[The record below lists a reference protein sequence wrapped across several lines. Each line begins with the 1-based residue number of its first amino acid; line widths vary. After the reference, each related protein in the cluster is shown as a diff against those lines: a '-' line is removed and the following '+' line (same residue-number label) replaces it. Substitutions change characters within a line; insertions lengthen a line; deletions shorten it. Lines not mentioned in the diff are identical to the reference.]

1 MISDINIRVDRD
13 KCFACGLCVE
23 RCIMDN
29 LRLSVAPCRQA
40 CPVHMNCQGYV
51 RLIAQGKEQEAV
63 AEMRPFY
70 PFVNILARVC
80 HHPCEAACE
89 RGKIDGP
96 VHIRALKRYLADGFS
111 HSLEEPPVI
120 AKNTARCV
128 AVIGSGPA
136 GLMAAFELRKQG
148 HSVTVFEAD
157 SDPGGF
163 LRYAIP
169 SFRLP
174 LSQVEKTVAF
184 LTRIEIQFKT
194 STRIDLRDDLRKLE
208 SEFDAVVVAIGAG
221 SAFKPETPGI
231 DLPVV
236 VQALDIMRQVKEGR
250 TPETGQSVIVLGG
263 GNTAVDTALTCRRLG
278 AQEVRVIS
286 LERRDEMPASSIA
299 IQEACE
305 EGIIFEP
312 GWGAAEF
319 QADECSCMEVR
330 MSRCLSLYDNKG
342 RFSPELESV
351 CGKKLKAD
359 LVLLAMGQ
367 NKMPDNLPSDLVDT
381 KEGRPEADP
390 LTLQS
395 TSRPSVFFCG
405 DVWNGPASVAHG
417 LASGKEAAVSVDRF
431 LSGEGLHWGRNPWNE
446 SWVKE
451 YESMPDRAMGGPRG
465 KLVRIAAGERKLAS
479 ETEISFSPQAAKM
492 EAERCLSCGRSFE
505 MNKTCW
511 YCLPC
516 EIECPAQALQV
527 QMPYLVR

>member
-40 CPVHMNCQGYV
+40 CPLHMNCQGYI
-51 RLIAQGKEQEAV
+51 RLIAQGKAQEAV
-63 AEMRPFY
+63 EEMRPFY

-89 RGKIDGP
+89 RGKIDGS
-96 VHIRALKRYLADGFS
+96 VHIRALKRYLADEFA
-111 HSLEEPPVI
+111 HLLEEQPVVE
-120 AKNTARCV
+120 KNTGRSV
-128 AVIGSGPA
+128 AVVGSGPA

-157 SDPGGF
+157 SEPGGF

-174 LSQVEKTVAF
+174 IAQVEKTVGL
-184 LTRIEIQFKT
+184 LTRIGIQIKT
-194 STRIDLRDDLRKLE
+194 STRIDLHEGLRKLE
-208 SEFDAVVVAIGAG
+208 SEFDAVILGIGAG
-221 SAFKPETPGI
+221 SSFKPDTPGI
-231 DLPVV
+231 DFSVV
-236 VQALDIMRQVKEGR
+236 VQAMDFMREVKEGR
-250 TPETGQSVIVLGG
+250 TPKTGQSVIVLGG
-263 GNTAVDTALTCRRLG
+263 GNTAIDTALTCRKLG
-278 AQEVRVIS
+278 AQEVRIIS
-286 LERRDEMPASSIA
+286 LERRDEMPASQIA
-299 IQEACE
+299 IQEAFE

-319 QADECSCMEVR
+319 NADECTCMEVGI
-330 MSRCLSLYDNKG
+330 SRCLSLYDDQG
-342 RFSPELESV
+342 RFSPKLESV
-351 CGKKLKAD
+351 CDKKLKAD

-367 NKMPDNLPSDLVDT
+367 NKVPDNLPNDLINA
-381 KEGRPEADP
+381 KEGRPWADP

-395 TSRPSVFFCG
+395 TSRPRVFFCG
-405 DVWNGPASVAHG
+405 DIWNGPSSVVQG
-417 LASGKEAAVSVDRF
+417 LASGMGAAVSVDRF
-431 LSGEGLHWGRNPWNE
+431 LSGDGLRWGRNPWNE
-446 SWVKE
+446 SWERE
-451 YESMPDRAMGGPRG
+451 YQSMPERALGGPRG
-465 KLVRIAAGERKLAS
+465 NLIRIAIGQRKLAS
-479 ETEISFSPQAAKM
+479 ETELAFSPEKAKI
-492 EAERCLSCGRSFE
+492 EAERCLACGRSFE

-516 EIECPAQALQV
+516 EIECPAQALEV